1 MKAVVNVLLLVA
13 LVAVGLAVL
22 DGLGIADKWAAERA
36 VAEAERAEA
45 LAALRQAEGDAPLK
59 QAAARAV
66 GSLLGSARRAYPQAA
81 LNSGKACTGAE
92 QPSMPRPICAAG
104 RLHISAM
111 ACKMACCTG

>member
-45 LAALRQAEGDAPLK
+45 LAALRQAEGDALLK

-66 GSLLGSARRAYPQAA
+66 EADTTVATVAAMWPVMLGLTVLCFSVPVLLAVA
-81 LNSGKACTGAE
+81 LLLHYGKQDVEVQHG
-92 QPSMPRPICAAG
+92 Q
-104 RLHISAM
+104 
-111 ACKMACCTG
+111 